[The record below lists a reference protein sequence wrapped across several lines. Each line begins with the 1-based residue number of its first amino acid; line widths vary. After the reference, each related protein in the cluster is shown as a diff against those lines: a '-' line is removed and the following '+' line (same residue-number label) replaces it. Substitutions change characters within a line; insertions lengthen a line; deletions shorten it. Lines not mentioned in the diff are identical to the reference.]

1 MPDIS
6 LTTVVLLCLAALAAG
21 WIDAVVGGGG
31 LLLLPALL
39 LGLPSGTPAAHALGT
54 NKAVAIVGTTG
65 AAVTYARKAPVDVR
79 TAVRIGLAA
88 LAGSSGGAFFAAG
101 MSTEVL
107 KPVIM
112 VVLLAV
118 AAFVILRPAFG
129 PAAPQRT
136 GHPPPDPRSEPAR
149 RSRHRLHGPVAPTG
163 SWTTSG
169 PTTTWSPTW
178 WTSPRPT
185 CPRPSPRPRKRPPRW
200 RRSPR
205 NWRTPTRSSCSPPS
219 TTTRSR
225 RVEERHRLALH
236 RVAGPIGLV
245 SYGGLAGGLRAA
257 EHLRQVFA
265 ELHAVTVRDTVSF
278 HNAGA
283 SFDDGGRL
291 RDPAGPDAAAKTMLD
306 QLVWWGRALREARE
320 RRPYDGA

>member
-65 AAVTYARKAPVDVR
+65 AAVTYARKATVDVR

-118 AAFVILRPAFG
+118 AAFVIFRPAFG
-129 PAAPQRT
+129 TAPAT
-136 GHPPPDPRSEPAR
+136 GPATR
-149 RSRHRLHGPVAPTG
+149 RQI
-163 SWTTSG
+163 
-169 PTTTWSPTW
+169 
-178 WTSPRPT
+178 
-185 CPRPSPRPRKRPPRW
+185 
-200 RRSPR
+200 
-205 NWRTPTRSSCSPPS
+205 
-219 TTTRSR
+219 
-225 RVEERHRLALH
+225 LA
-236 RVAGPIGLV
+236 AI
-245 SYGGLAGGLRAA
+245 GLAGLGIGFYDGLVGPGTGTFLVLALTA
-257 EHLRQVFA
+257 LLHLD
-265 ELHAVTVRDTVSF
+265 LVTASATAKIVNCCT
-278 HNAGA
+278 NAGA
-283 SFDDGGRL
+283 LATFAWQGAVLWQLAVLMAAFNLAGGMFGAHTALKRGSGFVRVVL
-291 RDPAGPDAAAKTMLD
+291 LTVVFA
-306 QLVWWGRALREARE
+306 LVANLAWEQWVA
-320 RRPYDGA
+320 

>member
-39 LGLPSGTPAAHALGT
+39 LGLPAGTPAAHALGT

-118 AAFVILRPAFG
+118 AA
-129 PAAPQRT
+129 
-136 GHPPPDPRSEPAR
+136 
-149 RSRHRLHGPVAPTG
+149 
-163 SWTTSG
+163 
-169 PTTTWSPTW
+169 
-178 WTSPRPT
+178 
-185 CPRPSPRPRKRPPRW
+185 
-200 RRSPR
+200 
-205 NWRTPTRSSCSPPS
+205 
-219 TTTRSR
+219 
-225 RVEERHRLALH
+225 
-236 RVAGPIGLV
+236 
-245 SYGGLAGGLRAA
+245 
-257 EHLRQVFA
+257 
-265 ELHAVTVRDTVSF
+265 
-278 HNAGA
+278 
-283 SFDDGGRL
+283 L
-291 RDPAGPDAAAKTMLD
+291 RDPAPRLRH
-306 QLVWWGRALREARE
+306 RARHRPGHPPSDPRRDRP
-320 RRPYDGA
+320 RRPRHRLLRRPDRPRHGTFLVLALTALLHLDLVTASATAKIVNCCTNAGALATFAWQGAVLWQLAVLMAAFNLAGGMFGAHTALKKGSGFVRVVLLTVVFALVANLAYEQWVA